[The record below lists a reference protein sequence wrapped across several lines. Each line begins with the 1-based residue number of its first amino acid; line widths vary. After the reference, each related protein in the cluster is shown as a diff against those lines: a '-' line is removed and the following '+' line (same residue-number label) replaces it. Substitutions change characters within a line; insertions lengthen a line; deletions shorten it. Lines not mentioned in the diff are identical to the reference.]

1 MRTCRSCFA
10 LFSLAGLLAAAPP
23 LCCLSWFSRGNVVI
37 PFKTV
42 RGLIVSPMS
51 INGKSGRNFVFD
63 TGASATAIDAA
74 AAKAEG
80 IKIAS
85 ATGEIHTFA
94 ANARLATVIPHI
106 AIFGYG
112 LKINA
117 TAAVLDL
124 DPLRRWLGIPL
135 TGIIGSDTITS
146 LPVLIDYRA
155 QKITMFLGKNMPDI
169 DKSAAIP
176 LQSLPSAAEE
186 SGSPVIAAKL
196 QLPDGRLVSL
206 RLEIDTGNI
215 NGLMLHEPFA
225 KKYGLIAAGQPTATS
240 NSLGGK
246 YVVVPAHP
254 AALLLGTQRIVD
266 PDTLCDEKAVSTA
279 ASTDV
284 DGEIGYKILSRFRI
298 FIDAPQRFVV
308 FQPFNAPVP
317 NNAKSALPNR

>member
-1 MRTCRSCFA
+1 MRTWRSYFA
-10 LFSLAGLLAAAPP
+10 LFPLAGLLLAAPP
-23 LCCLSWFSRGNVVI
+23 LCCLSWFSHGNLVI
-37 PFKTV
+37 PFNTV

-51 INGKSGRNFVFD
+51 VNGKSGRNFVFD

-80 IKIAS
+80 IKTAS
-85 ATGEIHTFA
+85 ATGAIHTFA
-94 ANARLATVIPHI
+94 ANARLATVIPHT

-155 QKITMFLGKNMPDI
+155 QKITMFLGKHMPDI
-169 DKSAAIP
+169 DESTEIP
-176 LQSLPSAAEE
+176 LVSLPAAAEE
-186 SGSPVIAAKL
+186 FGSPVIAGKL
-196 QLPDGRLVSL
+196 ELPDGRLVSL
-206 RLEIDTGNI
+206 NLEIDTGNI
-215 NGLMLHEPFA
+215 NGLMLHTPFA
-225 KKYGLIAAGQPTATS
+225 KKYGLLSANSKSAITS

-246 YVVVPAHP
+246 YVVVPAHVP
-254 AALLLGTQRIVD
+254 ALLIGAQRIAN

-279 ASTDV
+279 GSTDV
-284 DGEIGYKILSRFRI
+284 DGEIGYKVLSHFRI
-298 FIDAPQRFVV
+298 FIDAPQHFVV
-308 FQPFNAPVP
+308 FEPQ
-317 NNAKSALPNR
+317 